1 MKTSKTRISG
11 ALIAAVTMVFIGF
24 VIAMSVLAFLLMRQ
38 NTDFNSI
45 FLTDFNRVMIAAD
58 LAREAETLN
67 AQILD
72 RAFGI
77 DKSNSEQSLLDTPQI
92 AIFRDKLKELQAR
105 NPGPVDISESV
116 GALQAP
122 YLEGI
127 GNLDASLRAEENLR
141 MEIDAIVEDLHKL
154 MAVLRRHDE
163 QPQTVNLA
171 LEVLTDI
178 SGSIVTR
185 PAGQQLRL
193 AKSLDENLTR
203 LQSSMETLPTNH
215 ALLAPL
221 HGVEDIAKRIIAI
234 RPALMNTPRITL
246 ALLRD
251 IRKSSQK
258 INGATFN
265 YYLDRRD
272 DARAAMERHSN
283 AANIILAI
291 VLAFGLASTV
301 TMAVVIR
308 FINRRV
314 ARRLDHL
321 AMTMVAHMG
330 GERPHI
336 PTDGN
341 DEISE
346 IGRAFAVF
354 VQARDAAESKLVASQ
369 VVLAEEAVTD
379 QLSGLTNRRGFD
391 EIMNREWRRCGRSG
405 LFLSLLLVDIDHF
418 KLYNDHYGHVLGDE
432 CIRRVA
438 RVLRAALGRPGD
450 SVARYGGEEFA
461 CIMPDSGHEGSI
473 AIAETI
479 RRLMMEEAIPHQ
491 SSNTASI
498 VTVSIGVASII
509 PSDDLRHLVLVEAAD
524 HALYAAK
531 AAGRNRVICTEDIKI
546 S

>member
-1 MKTSKTRISG
+1 MKTSKTRISS

-24 VIAMSVLAFLLMRQ
+24 VIVMSVLAFLLMRQ

-67 AQILD
+67 AQILE

-105 NPGPVDISESV
+105 NPVEMDISESV
-116 GALQAP
+116 GALQTP

-141 MEIDAIVEDLHKL
+141 VEIDAIVEDLHKL
-154 MAVLRRHDE
+154 MAVLRRHDG

-171 LEVLTDI
+171 LAVLTDI
-178 SGSIVTR
+178 SGSIVAR

-203 LQSSMETLPTNH
+203 LQASMETLPTNH

-221 HGVEDIAKRIIAI
+221 HGVEDIAKRMIAI
-234 RPALMNTPRITL
+234 RPTLMNTPRVTL

-272 DARAAMERHSN
+272 DARAAMERHSTM
-283 AANIILAI
+283 ANITLAI
-291 VLAFGLASTV
+291 VLAFALASTV

-321 AMTMVAHMG
+321 AMTMVAHVG
-330 GERPHI
+330 GERPPI

-354 VQARDAAESKLVASQ
+354 VQARDAAEFKLVASQ

-531 AAGRNRVICTEDIKI
+531 AAGRNRVICMEDIKI

>member
-1 MKTSKTRISG
+1 MKPSKTRISS

-92 AIFRDKLKELQAR
+92 AIFRDKLTELQAR

-116 GALQAP
+116 GALQTP

-127 GNLDASLRAEENLR
+127 GNLDASLRAEESLR
-141 MEIDAIVEDLHKL
+141 VEIDAIVEDLHKV

-171 LEVLTDI
+171 LAVLTDI

-203 LQSSMETLPTNH
+203 LQASMETLPTNH

-221 HGVEDIAKRIIAI
+221 HGVEDIAKRMIAI

-283 AANIILAI
+283 AANITLAI

-321 AMTMVAHMG
+321 AITMVAHVG
-330 GERPHI
+330 GERPPI

-354 VQARDAAESKLVASQ
+354 VQARDVAESKLVASQ

-479 RRLMMEEAIPHQ
+479 RRLMMEEAIAHQ

-531 AAGRNRVICTEDIKI
+531 AAGRNRVIYTEDIKI